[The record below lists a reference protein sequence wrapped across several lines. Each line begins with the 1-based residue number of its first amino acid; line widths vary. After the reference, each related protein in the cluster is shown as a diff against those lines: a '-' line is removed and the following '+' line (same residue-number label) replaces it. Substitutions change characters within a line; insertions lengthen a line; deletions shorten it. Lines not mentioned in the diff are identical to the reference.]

1 MGASM
6 EVGSSEAEQSAPV
19 SPSLTSFLPTA
30 RPTHCSP
37 KTQIITANVPRSDP
51 GSLLWSSSSQI
62 SESLWFYPAL
72 HPSQFG
78 EVRSRTFPQLC
89 RSESASGPP
98 CFNLKTPFLFQFMCW
113 LVNIDGVGLLPALH
127 SASRELQAS
136 CSCRLASLAISKT
149 AVMCSVCHWS
159 QNSAISKNWN
169 KTLST
174 PLVFLSK
181 LKGKEV
187 STYLH
192 FKFKICI

>member
-1 MGASM
+1 MGAGI
-6 EVGSSEAEQSAPV
+6 EVGSSEKERSAPV

-37 KTQIITANVPRSDP
+37 KTQIITANIPRSGP
-51 GSLLWSSSSQI
+51 VSLLWSSSSQI
-62 SESLWFYPAL
+62 SESLWLCPAL

-89 RSESASGPP
+89 SGPP
-98 CFNLKTPFLFQFMCW
+98 CFNLKTPFLFQCMCW

-127 SASRELQAS
+127 SASQELQVS
-136 CSCRLASLAISKT
+136 CSCRLAPLAISKT
-149 AVMCSVCHWS
+149 AVMYSVCHWS